1 MAKLQPK
8 SSQNEHNRSPG
19 IKFIKT
25 IFGHAMENKSQNI
38 LNKRDEKVRFDFIN
52 RARYSSSSGSAPSG
66 SGSSSSLVFGLIFR
80 RTPFIITH
88 SFCRC
93 CRAVSMEMRI
103 RSRAWG
109 RDRPASRQSARAVA
123 ESRGTPCR
131 AWTWPLQ
138 TPGGPISESI
148 SVQLAARGGRLLA
161 AVIEIVGADCTVCRA
176 TVRFIEN

>member
-1 MAKLQPK
+1 
-8 SSQNEHNRSPG
+8 
-19 IKFIKT
+19 
-25 IFGHAMENKSQNI
+25 
-38 LNKRDEKVRFDFIN
+38 
-52 RARYSSSSGSAPSG
+52 
-66 SGSSSSLVFGLIFR
+66 LIFR

-93 CRAVSMEMRI
+93 CRAVSIEMRI

-123 ESRGTPCR
+123 ESRRTPCR
-131 AWTWPLQ
+131 PCRGSKLQ
-138 TPGGPISESI
+138 CPGGPITEPI

-176 TVRFIEN
+176 TVRLIEN